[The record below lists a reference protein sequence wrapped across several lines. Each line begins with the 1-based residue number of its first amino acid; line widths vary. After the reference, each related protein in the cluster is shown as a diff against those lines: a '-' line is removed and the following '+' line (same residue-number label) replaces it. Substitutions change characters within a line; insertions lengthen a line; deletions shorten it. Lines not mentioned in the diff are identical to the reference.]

1 MPPKEWEGTAPP
13 EGAGAGD
20 EVKSSGGGCCCCKG
34 KVEPEGPVK
43 MEAAYWSNTKRHD
56 SIWCLIF
63 LAYWLGMVVIVIVAA
78 SKNGAPVTALL
89 YGSDSQGYNCG
100 ADNAPDEE
108 NNLAERNLENQM
120 FLHFPLEGQDPAALA
135 TSGGEDISLYGICV
149 DACPRANSKFEY
161 DCDCLTATGIFERRY
176 LGCPEFGADM
186 SSDRSNATKQLF
198 GDFFPGEGEAYAT
211 SKWSNGG
218 KPDTDP
224 AKPETGA
231 GSEKIKHDCV
241 CEPPNS
247 GREQA
252 CWKASYPTKN
262 VAFRCIPCANPDAAD
277 CQVVVKK
284 TTKCIGAGVTCD
296 PGFDTTT
303 HSYRA
308 TGNYGPTA
316 TDPAGW
322 ACAAGFNLGGTADS
336 YATKEGVHDCPV
348 STDER
353 RTLSEVDEQHQPPNM
368 LGDLASGGMATVMA
382 YANDIMVTAGVI
394 GLIGAGVATVGAAFW
409 VFLMKLC
416 VKPLV
421 WITIVGFL
429 LATAGMTYI
438 GLVKSGQLQTASEE
452 LEGSATEVAPE
463 DEQWMWT
470 IVWMAAGLTC
480 LISLVMFAMRFNKIR
495 QATTIIQQA
504 SNALADMPLM
514 IVFPVIPLIA
524 AVLFFTYFLAGFAL
538 IMTADTISLDDISA
552 AVADAV
558 GATALGKCEATGA
571 NGNQT
576 LCDAAIASNDPDV
589 IAHNA
594 SYACYIANCTYS
606 ELPVAVPV
614 AGSSGEDIAFYLAW
628 YHLFGWLWVNQLI
641 SAISMTAIAGAYSW
655 WYFASQDQEKQTQ
668 NKFAFMRSLKRVF
681 RYHIGSMVFGAF
693 IVAVVQFIRIV
704 LAYIDKQTKTWQEKS
719 KLLKLAFKVVACCL
733 WCFEK
738 AVKFITRNAYIFIAI
753 NGKSFC
759 KSAKNAFITI
769 LKNLFLVGF
778 VNLVSV
784 VLILIGKLII
794 TIACAVLV
802 YLYIE
807 SSASYTYVETEA
819 EPYVDGVT
827 LLQSPLL
834 PVLLTA
840 ILAWFVSSLFFYT
853 YQLGVDTLLM
863 CFIEEKKL
871 IDDAVKAGQDVAY
884 SGPQALIDFMKKTDK
899 KARKDAEEE
908 QGDAP

>member
-1 MPPKEWEGTAPP
+1 MPPKGFKPKDPEPAPAADAGGGT
-13 EGAGAGD
+13 GD

-34 KVEPEGPVK
+34 KVEPAFVEK
-43 MEAAYWSNTKRHD
+43 RAEYWEQTKCHD

-63 LAYWLGMVVIVIVAA
+63 LVYWLGMVVIVIVA
-78 SKNGAPVTALL
+78 STNSGAPIEALL

-100 ADNAPDEE
+100 ADNARDET
-108 NNLAERNLENQM
+108 NKDLPLEELDLSKQM
-120 FLHFPLEGQDPAALA
+120 FLHYPLEGQDPAALA

-421 WITIVGFL
+421 WITIVGFVGATG
-429 LATAGMTYI
+429 LACYI
-438 GLVKSGQLQTASEE
+438 GLLKSGQ
-452 LEGSATEVAPE
+452 VH
-463 DEQWMWT
+463 
-470 IVWMAAGLTC
+470 
-480 LISLVMFAMRFNKIR
+480 
-495 QATTIIQQA
+495 
-504 SNALADMPLM
+504 
-514 IVFPVIPLIA
+514 IPLA
-524 AVLFFTYFLAGFAL
+524 
-538 IMTADTISLDDISA
+538 
-552 AVADAV
+552 
-558 GATALGKCEATGA
+558 
-571 NGNQT
+571 
-576 LCDAAIASNDPDV
+576 
-589 IAHNA
+589 
-594 SYACYIANCTYS
+594 
-606 ELPVAVPV
+606 
-614 AGSSGEDIAFYLAW
+614 
-628 YHLFGWLWVNQLI
+628 
-641 SAISMTAIAGAYSW
+641 
-655 WYFASQDQEKQTQ
+655 
-668 NKFAFMRSLKRVF
+668 
-681 RYHIGSMVFGAF
+681 
-693 IVAVVQFIRIV
+693 
-704 LAYIDKQTKTWQEKS
+704 
-719 KLLKLAFKVVACCL
+719 
-733 WCFEK
+733 
-738 AVKFITRNAYIFIAI
+738 
-753 NGKSFC
+753 
-759 KSAKNAFITI
+759 
-769 LKNLFLVGF
+769 
-778 VNLVSV
+778 
-784 VLILIGKLII
+784 
-794 TIACAVLV
+794 
-802 YLYIE
+802 
-807 SSASYTYVETEA
+807 
-819 EPYVDGVT
+819 
-827 LLQSPLL
+827 
-834 PVLLTA
+834 
-840 ILAWFVSSLFFYT
+840 
-853 YQLGVDTLLM
+853 
-863 CFIEEKKL
+863 
-871 IDDAVKAGQDVAY
+871 
-884 SGPQALIDFMKKTDK
+884 
-899 KARKDAEEE
+899 
-908 QGDAP
+908 